1 MRRAGCLRRTGIVL
15 VTLFTLFTLAS
26 AAIAKP
32 VTGDV
37 TFERKTKGEE
47 DFPPATFSHWLHRVK
62 FKCYVCHNEKVGFEM
77 KAGSA
82 AITMALIDEGKYC
95 GACHKGQPAFAVGFE
110 SCSRCHR
117 K

>member
-1 MRRAGCLRRTGIVL
+1 MMQRTGGSFVTGLLLAVL
-15 VTLFTLFTLAS
+15 CAWGAAALA
-26 AAIAKP
+26 AP
-32 VTGDV
+32 VVGDV
-37 TFERKTKGEE
+37 TFERKTKGDE

-62 FKCYVCHNEKVGFEM
+62 FKCYVCHNASVGFEM

-82 AITMALIDEGKYC
+82 AITMGAISEGKYC